1 MNLPKVQ
8 HTKVS
13 NTPFI
18 KMYLK
23 VAKYI
28 RKQNDQ
34 GKWVSETKKVVLPIF
49 IYGKKAVYVEKWM
62 VKGQKVVV
70 DVEIESYKN
79 KSADSKNPEIFLIVT
94 NIEPME
100 NSERATI
107 RQKEWKKSREERQ
120 KKSSQDNKTSDD
132 IPENENYK
140 QYLDVQS
147 IDEEMFKNV
156 SIYEISDEDVG
167 F

>member
-8 HTKVS
+8 YTKVS

-34 GKWVSETKKVVLPIF
+34 GKWVSETKKIVLPLF

-79 KSADSKNPEIFLIVT
+79 KSADSKNPEIFLIAT

-100 NSERATI
+100 SSERAIT
-107 RQKEWKKSREERQ
+107 RQKEWEKSREERQ
-120 KKSSQDNKTSDD
+120 KENNQDIIT
-132 IPENENYK
+132 ENEEYK
-140 QYLDVQS
+140 QYLDIQS
-147 IDEEMFKNV
+147 IDEDMFKNV
-156 SIYEISDEDVG
+156 SIYDISDEDIG